1 MSQHVFSIRAN
12 LIVFAIL
19 MALMV
24 LTVVV
29 ALYLDLGLLEIPIA
43 LTIATIKAVVI
54 MLYFM
59 HLRYSS
65 RLTWLF
71 AGSGTF
77 WLLILIAFSL
87 SDFLSRDWISPVLHS
102 GESREIAA
110 AYFGGLP
117 DPDTALEDGT
127 HAGETDA
134 HHSSG
139 GH

>member
-29 ALYLDLGLLEIPIA
+29 ALVFEFGVFEIPIA

-87 SDFLSRDWISPVLHS
+87 SDFLSRDWISPILNS
-102 GESREIAA
+102 GESREMASS
-110 AYFGGLP
+110 YFGGLP
-117 DPDTALEDGT
+117 DPDTALNQGS
-127 HAGETDA
+127 HGESGA
-134 HHSSG
+134 HHSDAA
-139 GH
+139 H